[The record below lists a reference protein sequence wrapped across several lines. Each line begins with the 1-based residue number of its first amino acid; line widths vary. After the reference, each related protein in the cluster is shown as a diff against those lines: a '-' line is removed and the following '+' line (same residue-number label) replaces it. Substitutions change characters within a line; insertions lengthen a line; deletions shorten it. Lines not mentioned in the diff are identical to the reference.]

1 MDFFTAFSETSKDSA
16 SGNGS
21 PAAASAAAS
30 AASVPDFTSD
40 DMKAYVD
47 AKLEAL
53 KSDLLTEMQSLNKTV
68 ETPEETG
75 NNSQENNN
83 NSQNE
88 GGNENVSSS
97 NLSSSEHDSK

>member
-16 SGNGS
+16 PDNGS
-21 PAAASAAAS
+21 LAAAPAAAS

-68 ETPEETG
+68 ETPQETV
-75 NNSQENNN
+75 NNSQENN

-97 NLSSSEHDSK
+97 NLSSSEHDC

>member
-21 PAAASAAAS
+21 PAAAS

>member
-1 MDFFTAFSETSKDSA
+1 MDFLKAFSETHKDSV

-21 PAAASAAAS
+21 PAPAPAAAP

-68 ETPEETG
+68 ETPQETG
-75 NNSQENNN
+75 NNSQDVD

-97 NLSSSEHDSK
+97 DLSSS

>member
-1 MDFFTAFSETSKDSA
+1 MDFFTAFSETSKESVSD
-16 SGNGS
+16 NGS
-21 PAAASAAAS
+21 LAAAP

-68 ETPEETG
+68 ETPQETG

-97 NLSSSEHDSK
+97 NLSSSEHDS

>member
-1 MDFFTAFSETSKDSA
+1 MDFLKAFSETHKDSA
-16 SGNGS
+16 PGNGS
-21 PAAASAAAS
+21 PAAASAAAP

-40 DMKAYVD
+40 DMKAYVE

-53 KSDLLTEMQSLNKTV
+53 KSDLLTEMQSLNKKV

-75 NNSQENNN
+75 NTSQENN

>member
-1 MDFFTAFSETSKDSA
+1 MDFFTAFSETTKNSA
-16 SGNGS
+16 SDNGS
-21 PAAASAAAS
+21 PATVPAAASAT
-30 AASVPDFTSD
+30 DFTSD

-53 KSDLLTEMQSLNKTV
+53 KSDLLTEMKSLNKV

-88 GGNENVSSS
+88 GGNENASSTDLSS
-97 NLSSSEHDSK
+97 N